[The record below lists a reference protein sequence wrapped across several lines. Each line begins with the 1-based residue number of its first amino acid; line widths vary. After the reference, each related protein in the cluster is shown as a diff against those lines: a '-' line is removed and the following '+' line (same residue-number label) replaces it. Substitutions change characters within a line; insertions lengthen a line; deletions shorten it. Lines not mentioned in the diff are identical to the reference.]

1 LWGSVMKV
9 VLATILVNL
18 FLMPS
23 CFSQDS
29 DSLIYL
35 EEVSKALKVMKKQ
48 PLEIDKAL
56 RKSVKHYEKS
66 RDKVFLVKLIKNYK
80 DIFEVSNQHYI
91 VEMFFPLYKKDKK
104 KFEKLLDEALSQ
116 KTKAEFLERMK
127 VVAREENGGNG

>member
-1 LWGSVMKV
+1 MKV

>member
-1 LWGSVMKV
+1 MKV
-9 VLATILVNL
+9 LLATILVNL

>member
-1 LWGSVMKV
+1 MKV
-9 VLATILVNL
+9 LLATILVNL

-91 VEMFFPLYKKDKK
+91 VEMSSL
-104 KFEKLLDEALSQ
+104 
-116 KTKAEFLERMK
+116 
-127 VVAREENGGNG
+127 